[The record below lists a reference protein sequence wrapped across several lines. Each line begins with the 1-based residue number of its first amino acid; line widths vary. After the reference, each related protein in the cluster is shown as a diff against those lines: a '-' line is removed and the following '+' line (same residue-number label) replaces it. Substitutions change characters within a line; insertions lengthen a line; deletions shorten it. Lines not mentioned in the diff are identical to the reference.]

1 MQVLNLFCDAGS
13 DVSKMIMATALAD
26 MELTDHSKA
35 ALFDDGVL
43 QPLLH
48 LISHGDTQVKQAAV
62 KALKN
67 LSSLP
72 RNGMQM
78 IREAAVAPLLSL
90 LYLHTASHPA
100 LREQVA
106 ATIMNLAIS
115 ATSPEAGETPMM
127 LLESDDDI
135 FRLFCLISLTGPNV
149 QESILRTFHAICQ
162 PPSARDMR
170 AKLRQVRTI

>member
-1 MQVLNLFCDAGS
+1 
-13 DVSKMIMATALAD
+13 MIMATALAD

-43 QPLLH
+43 KPLLQ
-48 LISHGDTQVKQAAV
+48 LVSHGDAEVKQVAV
-62 KALKN
+62 KSLQN

-72 RNGMQM
+72 QNGLQM
-78 IREAAVAPLLSL
+78 IREGALPPLLNL
-90 LYLHTASHPA
+90 LYLHQASSPI

-115 ATSPEAGETPMM
+115 ATLPGASETP
-127 LLESDDDI
+127 LAFLESDDDI